1 MKFYFPDSQDLVSPS
16 YDFLRDEYPAHRVR
30 QRDDRYA
37 HEVLSR
43 APYQGILVSKSIVDG
58 SIKGAGKYSGAQR
71 ARLYR
76 MGVHR
81 FFRLP
86 DDVETLGDNGAFN
99 YVDEEIPPVTAE
111 QTLDFYDECGFDAGV
126 STDHIIFGYE
136 PDASEADVDPEWA
149 SRRRLTLRLAEEF
162 IELTRARRTQVQPVG
177 AAQGWSPA
185 SFADSVHALQE
196 MGYQRI
202 ALGGMVPLKTDQI
215 LASLKGIYEIL
226 KPETEL
232 HLLGITRVDSMDEF
246 AAFGVTSFDSTS
258 AFRQSFM
265 DDRKNYHTID
275 RAYVAIRVPQVDGN
289 PTLKRAILAGTVSQ
303 KDALAAERDT
313 LRALRSYD
321 GSAASREGCLDAL
334 GAYETVCQ
342 STKKSYLPAY
352 EETLEA
358 APWTRCA
365 CQLCHQHGVEIAIFR
380 GTERN
385 KRRGF
390 HNLSVL
396 AERMSKLKH
405 DTGMPRRPHP
415 RNNLGF
421 SHG

>member
-1 MKFYFPDSQDLVSPS
+1 MRFYFPDSQDLVSPS

-37 HEVLSR
+37 HEVLST

-58 SIKGAGKYSGAQR
+58 SVKGAGKYSGAQR

-76 MGVHR
+76 LGVHR

-86 DDVETLGDNGAFN
+86 EGVETLGDNGAFN
-99 YVDEEIPPVTAE
+99 YVDEEVPPVTAE
-111 QTLDFYDECGFDAGV
+111 QTIDFYDECGFDSGV

-136 PDASEADVDPEWA
+136 PDASEADVVPEWA

-162 IELTRARRTQVQPVG
+162 IELARARRTNVQPVG

-185 SFADSVHALQE
+185 SFADSVRALQE

-202 ALGGMVPLKTDQI
+202 ALGGMVPLKTSQI
-215 LASLKGIYEIL
+215 LASLKCISEIL

-258 AFRQSFM
+258 AFRQAFM
-265 DDRKNYHTID
+265 DDRKNYHTTD

-289 PTLKRAILAGTVSQ
+289 PTLKRSILAGTVSQ
-303 KDALAAERDT
+303 RDALAAEREA

-321 GSAASREGCLDAL
+321 STSASRQSCLDAL

-342 STKKSYLPAY
+342 APKSYLPAY

-358 APWTRCA
+358 APWTKCS
-365 CQLCHQHGVEIAIFR
+365 CQLCHAHGVEIAIFR

-405 DTGMPRRPHP
+405 DCAVPRRPHP
-415 RNNLGF
+415 TNNLGF
-421 SHG
+421 NHG